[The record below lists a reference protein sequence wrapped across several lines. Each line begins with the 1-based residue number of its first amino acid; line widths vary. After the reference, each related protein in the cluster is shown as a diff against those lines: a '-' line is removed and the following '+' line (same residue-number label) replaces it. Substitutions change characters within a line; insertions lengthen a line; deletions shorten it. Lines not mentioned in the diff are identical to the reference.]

1 MTGRPQVEGVASG
14 ANFLLRLSAGRRRVT
29 SWLPL
34 SIVVNGV
41 INGCS
46 YCVPGVTLYPIIAV
60 GNMHLNHSLLGMCVL
75 RMG

>member
-1 MTGRPQVEGVASG
+1 MARRPWSEGVASG

-41 INGCS
+41 INGCG
-46 YCVPGVTLYPIIAV
+46 YCALGVTLYPIITV
-60 GNMHLNHSLLGMCVL
+60 GNVHLSYSLLGMCVL

>member
-1 MTGRPQVEGVASG
+1 MTGRPQVEGVAGG
-14 ANFLLRLSAGRRRVT
+14 ANFLLRLPAGRKRATPR
-29 SWLPL
+29 LPL

-60 GNMHLNHSLLGMCVL
+60 GSMHLNHSLLGMCVL